1 MSDSIPQILILAI
14 SVVFVVVLIGLA
26 FTKLKMGKQIDG
38 NATNSL
44 AEMTSK
50 LDDPERQAYD
60 GAVILGSEVIDL
72 AIAERQ
78 KETDGVMVV
87 VRTKAGSKYKLCS
100 PAGITLDAA
109 SESGSVAAY
118 VSEITSATDK
128 TAITNDKLASDTKIN
143 LNAAFKGYLGRD
155 KDGVINCLYFI
166 QQ

>member
-14 SVVFVVVLIGLA
+14 SIVFVVVLIGLA

-72 AIAERQ
+72 AIAEKQ
-78 KETDGVMVV
+78 KDTDGVSVV
-87 VRTKAGSKYKLCS
+87 VQTKTSAYCFVKSATPSSGSAMTS
-100 PAGITLDAA
+100 GITPPTSTVEPTD
-109 SESGSVAAY
+109 SG
-118 VSEITSATDK
+118 VS
-128 TAITNDKLASDTKIN
+128 IN
-143 LNAAFKGYLGRD
+143 PNAAFKGYLGRD
-155 KDGVINCLYFI
+155 ADGVINCLYFI